1 MIEAHNEVGTSWVRK
16 YFEVKEILVKKFF
29 SLEHENKISTLSLS
43 DVCNG
48 SIATGDLTDVCG
60 TAFARTAFVEYNQQN
75 RTKTLQR
82 HLLKK
87 HQDNESIAN
96 EILYRNVNCF
106 EGEAFWGITSIVK
119 SVK

>member
-48 SIATGDLTDVCG
+48 SIGSH
-60 TAFARTAFVEYNQQN
+60 E
-75 RTKTLQR
+75 
-82 HLLKK
+82 
-87 HQDNESIAN
+87 
-96 EILYRNVNCF
+96 
-106 EGEAFWGITSIVK
+106 
-119 SVK
+119 